1 MLPASRQ
8 ALHDA
13 EYPCLFRS
21 PLNSS
26 VIFTTG
32 RTIWFFACNLNIRIN
47 PDNSYMDARCFTEI
61 SIDNF
66 ENMPLNNQIPDQEVV
81 ARAMQDTFSRNA
93 LSPIPSDRTTG
104 KKSNS
109 HLPVN
114 GREKRA

>member
-21 PLNSS
+21 PRNGS
-26 VIFTTG
+26 VIFYH
-32 RTIWFFACNLNIRIN
+32 RPHDLVSCNLNILIN
-47 PDNSYMDARCFTEI
+47 PDNSYMDARCFTRI

-66 ENMPLNNQIPDQEVV
+66 ENMPLKNQIQDQEVV